1 MPGRKAADER
11 LTVLTS
17 IGGLLLS
24 GSWIKLGVVTGLA
37 DCEIGT
43 PSYVVHLR
51 ESRGIWV

>member
-37 DCEIGT
+37 D
-43 PSYVVHLR
+43 
-51 ESRGIWV
+51 